1 MNVRQGGRFAIV
13 GADDAFHARLRTCF
27 GLAPS
32 SQELVAP
39 RGLAYCGREY
49 RIYPSMRIA
58 EAVRFYSAIHERWS
72 AEQLNADLAV
82 ANLRPEYEVRRM
94 KRAYQRALVVALAT
108 AAEPDS
114 LVIEHAEEFDEAPT
128 ALLLERAL
136 RRTPYALVTYGE
148 GAQADAALFDEIGSP
163 DAFDM
168 EPAR

>member
-1 MNVRQGGRFAIV
+1 MNVRQAGRFAIV

-39 RGLAYCGREY
+39 RGLAYCGREF

-58 EAVRFYSAIHERWS
+58 EAVRFYSAINERWN
-72 AEQLNADLAV
+72 AEQLAADLAA
-82 ANLRPEYEVRRM
+82 ANLRPEFEVRRM

-108 AAEPDS
+108 ATEPHS
-114 LVIEHAEEFDEAPT
+114 LVVENAEEFDEPAA
-128 ALLLERAL
+128 ALWLERAL
-136 RRTPYALVTYGE
+136 RRTPFALATYAE

-168 EPAR
+168 EPVR